1 MAEARTMLQDSK
13 LLGSPVSQI
22 RTALI
27 DSPATLS
34 IANLDMLSIRAMKSE
49 NSKVCRISYGPQL
62 GTAFSI
68 GAIRSVAAAENRQ
81 ILGSI

>member
-1 MAEARTMLQDSK
+1 MLQDSK
-13 LLGSPVSQI
+13 LLRSPVSQI

-27 DSPATLS
+27 DSPASKTTLS